1 MTWPAQ
7 LDIFPRNRPKMGNG
21 AVEFR
26 LHCAIA
32 RVLRDHTN
40 PGWSYTH
47 LPFGEKRNPAT
58 AGRLKAM
65 GTTPGWPDLMLIGPG
80 KICFLELK
88 RRAGRLSPHQAERAV
103 ALMAAGAGYG
113 MAQSFDQAVSMLQA
127 WGCVSM
133 RVHPQ

>member
-1 MTWPAQ
+1 VTWPTQ

-32 RVLRDHTN
+32 RVLREYHN
-40 PGWSYTH
+40 PGWSFTH
-47 LPFGEKRNPAT
+47 LPFGEFRTPAT
-58 AGRLKAM
+58 AGRLKAA
-65 GTTPGWPDLMLIGPG
+65 GVTPGWPDLMLVGPRR
-80 KICFLELK
+80 IYFLELK
-88 RRAGRLSPHQAERAV
+88 RRGGRLSEHQAVRAD
-103 ALMAAGAGYG
+103 ALMTAGAGYG
-113 MAQSFDQAVSMLQA
+113 VAASFDAAVAILQA

>member
-1 MTWPAQ
+1 MTWPTQ
-7 LDIFPRNRPKMGNG
+7 LDIFPRNRPKKGNG

-26 LHCAIA
+26 LQCAIA

-58 AGRLKAM
+58 AGRLKAA
-65 GTTPGWPDLMLIGPG
+65 GVTPGWPDLMLVGPRR
-80 KICFLELK
+80 IYFLELK
-88 RRAGRLSPHQAERAV
+88 RRGGKLSEHQAVRAD

-113 MAQSFDQAVSMLQA
+113 VAASFDAAVSILQA
-127 WGCVSM
+127 WGCVSK